1 MLRRRDATEAAGNE
15 LGSIRGTV
23 TVASAAAF
31 PVPDTSERPDG
42 RRQTAYDA
50 TGIP

>member
-15 LGSIRGTV
+15 LGLDSGHGHRGT
-23 TVASAAAF
+23 AAAF